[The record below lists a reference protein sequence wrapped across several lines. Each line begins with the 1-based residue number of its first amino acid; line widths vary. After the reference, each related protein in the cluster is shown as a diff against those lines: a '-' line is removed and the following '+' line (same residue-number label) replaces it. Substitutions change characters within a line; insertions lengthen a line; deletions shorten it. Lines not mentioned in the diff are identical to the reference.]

1 MKGLLEY
8 LKVENISHP
17 APSDLEIGMVV
28 SETISD
34 SISKFITEVFNDE
47 IVTFNCK
54 SNGVESSIIVVSESK
69 KLQFTNESN
78 SHNFSYIITD
88 KSDLLLESNSES
100 LTKKVNFGKA
110 LKKYGNEKGWQKG
123 N

>member
-1 MKGLLEY
+1 MKGILEY

-28 SETISD
+28 EENISID
-34 SISKFITEVFNDE
+34 ISKFVSEVFNGE

-54 SNGVESSIIVVSESK
+54 SNGVESSIVVVSETK

-78 SHNFSYIITD
+78 THNFSYIITD
-88 KSDLLLESNSES
+88 KSDLLLESNSDKTEKRVHF
-100 LTKKVNFGKA
+100 TKKLN
-110 LKKYGNEKGWQKG
+110 KYGSEKGWKKG
-123 N
+123 D

>member
-28 SETISD
+28 SDAIS
-34 SISKFITEVFNDE
+34 SNISNFISEVFNDE

-88 KSDLLLESNSES
+88 KANLLLESNNER
-100 LTKKVNFGKA
+100 LDKKIKFGKV
-110 LKKYGNEKGWQKG
+110 LKKYGNEKGWKKG